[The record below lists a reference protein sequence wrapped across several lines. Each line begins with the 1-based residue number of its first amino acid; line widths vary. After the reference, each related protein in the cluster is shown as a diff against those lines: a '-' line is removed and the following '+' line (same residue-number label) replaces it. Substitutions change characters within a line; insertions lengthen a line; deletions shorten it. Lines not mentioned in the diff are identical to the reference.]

1 MIWLN
6 FDLTIPSDSS
16 HFFHSIGSDSSKTFL
31 LFFFFLF
38 FFRFPFM
45 FLRWRTL
52 QMSQIS
58 SASFTFSPATGPSR
72 KNGCVPKIKAAK
84 SLKKK
89 KNHNNKK
96 KIVIITNKKKQQV
109 IWSALALSLVFFD
122 ISLFF
127 YQLFYLYLPVCL
139 RHLAVMIGTV
149 LSVFLSLSQECE
161 CVNVLHLTS

>member
-1 MIWLN
+1 MATSDLTQLWLN
-6 FDLTIPSDSS
+6 DSIRLLPLFSFDWVWFVEDLFIV
-16 HFFHSIGSDSSKTFL
+16 
-31 LFFFFLF
+31 FFFCF

-72 KNGCVPKIKAAK
+72 KNGCVPKIKAANI
-84 SLKKK
+84 LKKK
-89 KNHNNKK
+89 KIIIIKKNSNNNKQ
-96 KIVIITNKKKQQV
+96 KKQQV

-149 LSVFLSLSQECE
+149 LSVFLSLFLKS
-161 CVNVLHLTS
+161 VNVLMCFI